1 MKTTNAPRLPYM
13 PGLDG
18 LRAVAVLAVF
28 FYHAGFLW
36 AMGGFLG
43 VESFFVVSGYL
54 ITALLLQEY
63 HLAQG
68 LALKRF
74 WLRRARR
81 LLPALWLLLFGALA
95 MTVALAPDA
104 WARLREDLLGAL
116 FYATN
121 WVYIFREIP
130 YFEAFGRPPLLRH
143 LWSLAV
149 EEQFYLLWP
158 LFLFFLLRWRK
169 NRAENRL
176 AIVLPTLG
184 FVVASA
190 GWMAWRYNPA
200 MDPARVY
207 YGTDTRAAGF
217 LMGAVLA
224 MLWPPDSK
232 ERKAVVDIAGFL
244 GLGALLLLFVYL
256 DEFTPYLYRGGF
268 LLTDLAT
275 ALVIMATTHPR
286 SLSSIL
292 LGNPFLRWVG
302 TRSYAIYLWHWP
314 LMVVYRY
321 GYECSL
327 SPWGCAGLHLGLSL
341 LLAEISYRLVEQPI
355 RKHGFRAWMV
365 AARARLGTQG
375 VRLAFASI
383 FLLIVGSVM
392 TLESVAPPS
401 GIASPLEE
409 RSPTPFVVAALSPM
423 VSPALRVP
431 TATVTPTAVNPLK
444 TAIPSQMPLSLLP
457 TPASTMTPSPLRLT
471 LIGDSVMESTLPLWQ
486 TIFPPETYVLDAKR
500 SRTMADLLEII
511 PALAAD
517 GCLASQVVIHI
528 GTNRPFEPET
538 FDQVMETLLGYG
550 VVRVFFVN
558 VHRPVPW
565 EYTVNKRLALGVARW
580 SQAALI
586 DWHALSTSHTNWFV
600 EDKTHLTYTGRQA
613 YVDIILG
620 AVGVKP

>member
-63 HLAQG
+63 HLTQG

-81 LLPALWLLLFGALA
+81 LLPALWLLLLGALA
-95 MTVALAPDA
+95 MTAALAPDA
-104 WARLREDLLGAL
+104 WARLREDLLGAF
-116 FYATN
+116 FYVTN

-158 LFLFFLLRWRK
+158 LFLLLLLRWRK
-169 NRAENRL
+169 NKADNTL
-176 AIVLPTLG
+176 AIVLPTVGLM
-184 FVVASA
+184 VASA

-200 MDPARVY
+200 LDPARVY

-224 MLWPPDSK
+224 MLWPPGGK
-232 ERKAVVDIAGFL
+232 KRKAVVDIAGFL
-244 GLGALLLLFVYL
+244 GLGALLVLFVRL
-256 DEFTPYLYRGGF
+256 DEFTPWLYRGGF

-292 LGNPFLRWVG
+292 LGNPLLRWVG

-314 LMVVYRY
+314 LMAAYRY

-327 SPWGCAGLHLGLSL
+327 SPWGCTGLHLGFSL

-355 RKHGFRAWMV
+355 RKRGFRAWMV
-365 AARARLGTQG
+365 AAQARLGTQG

-392 TLESVAPPS
+392 FLESAAPSS

-409 RSPTPFVVAALSPM
+409 TSPTPSVGGALPLM
-423 VSPALRVP
+423 VSPTPRVP
-431 TATVTPTAVNPLK
+431 TATVTPTAASPVK
-444 TAIPSQMPLSLLP
+444 AGIPSQTPLPISPMP
-457 TPASTMTPSPLRLT
+457 TPTASPSPLRLT
-471 LIGDSVMESTLPLWQ
+471 LIGDSVMESTLPVWQ
-486 TIFPPETYVLDAKR
+486 ETFPPEAYVLDAKR
-500 SRTMADLLEII
+500 SRKMADLPEII
-511 PALAAD
+511 AALAAD
-517 GCLASQVVIHI
+517 GHLASQVVIHI

-538 FDQVMETLLGYG
+538 FDQVMETLLAHG
-550 VVRVFFVN
+550 VARVFFVN

-565 EYTVNKRLALGVARW
+565 EYTVNKRLAEGVARW
-580 SQAALI
+580 PQAALI
-586 DWHALSTSHTNWFV
+586 DWQARSTPHANWFV
-600 EDKTHLTYTGRQA
+600 EDKTRLPITGRQA
-613 YVDIILG
+613 YVEVILE
-620 AVGVKP
+620 AMVVAP